1 MSILAASQPF
11 SFQHALAFMRRFP
24 AFSDEAIIGDDRV
37 TAAIAVGGRAHVFTL
52 REQKG
57 QLVLD
62 APDVL
67 VQRVR
72 ELIGA
77 DDDLALF
84 YAAAEG
90 DRCFAPV
97 VRALYGLH
105 HVRFLGGLA
114 ELAVYSVM
122 MQRAAIAQS
131 ARFKRK
137 FLDAFGLRVR
147 AGGRT
152 LRAMPELPA
161 LAKLDEADIAGAI
174 GHRAKAAR
182 IAIVARG
189 VAALGEDFLRDAP
202 YERARDALLAIP
214 GVGPFSAGAILLRGL
229 GRMDELPSLE
239 MFAREGR
246 AIYGRAW
253 NPKAIAKRYGTQ
265 LGYWS
270 FYLKTAAPRLAEL
283 ELKAS

>member
-1 MSILAASQPF
+1 MTILAPRQPF
-11 SFQHALAFMRRFP
+11 SLAQALAFMRRFP
-24 AFSDEAIIGDDRV
+24 AFADEAVIADDRV
-37 TAAIAVGGRAHVFTL
+37 TAALAVGGRAHAFTL
-52 REQKG
+52 REQSGK
-57 QLVLD
+57 LVLD
-62 APDVL
+62 APDEL
-67 VQRVR
+67 VPRVR
-72 ELIGA
+72 DLIGA
-77 DDDLALF
+77 DDDLAPF
-84 YAAAEG
+84 YTVAEG
-90 DRCFAPV
+90 DRCFAPI

-122 MQRAAIAQS
+122 MQRAPIAQA

-137 FLDAFGLRVR
+137 FLDRFGLRVR

-161 LAKLDEADIAGAI
+161 LAKVEEADIADAI

-182 IAIVARG
+182 IAIVVCG

-202 YERARDALLAIP
+202 YARARDALLEIP

-239 MFAREGR
+239 MFEREGR
-246 AIYGRAW
+246 KIYGRAW
-253 NPKAIAKRYGTQ
+253 NPDAIAKRYADRI
-265 LGYWS
+265 GYWS
-270 FYLKTAAPRLAEL
+270 FYLKTGAPRLR
-283 ELKAS
+283 AS